1 MRERERLKRERE
13 ALTKQLLHAAQRG
26 DAAAVED
33 LRVRGGD
40 IDAALVAAV
49 RLPDL
54 SAVRRLLAAGAS
66 PNAGDRYASAMNHAV
81 GWNDPELLG
90 LLLDS
95 GADIDMP
102 GDVMGESPL
111 MAAAYGGKAVSVAYL
126 LERGANI
133 HYVIPDFEIP
143 NPGGSALD
151 LAAGHPE
158 VIRLLLAAGA
168 KSARGKRF
176 DP

>member
-1 MRERERLKRERE
+1 MRQSEVLKRERE
-13 ALTKQLLHAAQRG
+13 AQTASLLRAAQRG
-26 DAAAVED
+26 DRPAVEE
-33 LRVRGGD
+33 LKASGGD
-40 IDAALVAAV
+40 VDAALVASV
-49 RLPDL
+49 RLYEIET
-54 SAVRRLLAAGAS
+54 VRLLLDAGAN
-66 PNAGDRYASAMNHAV
+66 PNARDRYASAMNHAV
-81 GWNDPELLG
+81 AWNDPAFLD

-111 MAAAYGGKAVSVAYL
+111 MAAAYAGRTVSVAHL
-126 LERGANI
+126 LARGANI
-133 HYVIPDFEIP
+133 HYVIPDYEIP

-151 LAAGHPE
+151 LASGHPD